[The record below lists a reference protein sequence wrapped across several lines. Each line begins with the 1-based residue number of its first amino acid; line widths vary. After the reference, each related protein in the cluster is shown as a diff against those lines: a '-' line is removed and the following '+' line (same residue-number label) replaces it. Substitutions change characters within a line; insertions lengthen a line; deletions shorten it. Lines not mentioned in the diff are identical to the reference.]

1 MQLARALT
9 CLALVLPAFMWGL
22 ARPAGA
28 DTVSAIT
35 MLAHHNA
42 MRFAIGAPTLVG
54 DPRIALAAQRHADYS
69 SLNGVG
75 GHYEVAGN
83 PGYSGYG
90 PRDRVAAAGL
100 NATFVS
106 EVAASYTGA
115 LNAIN
120 ELWHAPYHR
129 LGMMHPSASSTGWGH
144 SDLSGRSSTV
154 GNLTYD
160 FGIRAVDFVRSPAN
174 GQVVPA
180 SWSGNESPSPLPA
193 GVRGPVGYPI
203 MVVYSGG
210 QNVQMRAAEL
220 IAPGGVRVPF
230 YYVTQ
235 LYEYD
240 YQVIIPQRPLA
251 TGTTYH
257 VRFDITVAGRYVT
270 NEWDF
275 TTAGGSVGGTV
286 LPPAPPV
293 LSYNSGF
300 LDQTPW
306 PTLAPGAT
314 TSVTLRFKNTG
325 TAQWVRGVAGKQAN
339 LGINGDSKTFATLG
353 MAVNWLS
360 ADRVATT
367 QEAIVAPGGTG
378 TFTFTVRA
386 PASTGEYR
394 LPLRPV
400 VDGVQW
406 MADQGV
412 FLVVKSDVGFHG
424 KWISQSP
431 YPTLSPGQVSEPL
444 TISFANTG
452 GATWTR
458 GVFGQQVNL
467 GINRDDR
474 TWSSLGVGWPSP
486 DRVAVQ
492 DQASVPPGAL
502 GTFTFRVR
510 APLAPGVYAIHLRP
524 VADGTVWLEDYGVFL
539 YVTVR

>member
-1 MQLARALT
+1 VQIVRVLT
-9 CLALVLPAFMWGL
+9 CLALALPAVMWGL
-22 ARPAGA
+22 ARPVAA
-28 DTVSAIT
+28 DTVTSVA

-42 MRFAIGAPTLVG
+42 MRHAIGAPTLVG
-54 DPRIALAAQRHADYS
+54 DQRVTLAAQRHADYS

-83 PGYSGYG
+83 PGYSGYS

-100 NATFVS
+100 STAFVS

-115 LNAIN
+115 LNAMT

-144 SDLSGRSSTV
+144 SDLNGRSTTV
-154 GNLTYD
+154 GDLTYD
-160 FGIRAVDFVRSPAN
+160 FGLRSVDYVRSPARN
-174 GQVVPA
+174 QVVPA

-203 MVVYSGG
+203 MIVYSGG
-210 QNVQMRAAEL
+210 QNVQMRAAE
-220 IAPGGVRVPF
+220 IVAPGGARVPF

-251 TGTTYH
+251 TGTTFH

-275 TTAGGSVGGTV
+275 TTAGATTGV
-286 LPPAPPV
+286 APPPPPQPV
-293 LSYNSGF
+293 VSYNSGF

-306 PTLAPGAT
+306 PTLAPGTT

-325 TAQWVRGVAGKQAN
+325 TATWIRGVAGKQAN
-339 LGINGDSKTFATLG
+339 LGINGDSKSFAALG
-353 MAVNWLS
+353 MSVNWLS

-367 QEAIVAPGGTG
+367 EELTVAPGGTG
-378 TFTFTVRA
+378 TFTFAVRA
-386 PASTGEYR
+386 PLQTGEYR
-394 LPLRPV
+394 IPLRTV

-406 MADQGV
+406 MTDQGV
-412 FLVVKSDVGFHG
+412 FLVVKSDVGFHA
-424 KWISQSP
+424 KWLSQSP

-458 GVFGQQVNL
+458 GVFGKQVNL

-474 TWSSLGVGWPSP
+474 TWSSLGVGWPTP

-492 DQASVPPGAL
+492 DQATVPSGAL

-510 APLAPGVYAIHLRP
+510 APMTPGVYSLHLRP

-539 YVTVR
+539 YITVR

>member
-1 MQLARALT
+1 MQLLRVAT
-9 CLALVLPAFMWGL
+9 CVALVLPALMWGL
-22 ARPAGA
+22 ARPIAA

-35 MLAHHNA
+35 MLGHHNA
-42 MRFAIGAPTLVG
+42 MRYAIGAPTLVG
-54 DPRIALAAQRHADYS
+54 DPRVTLAAQNHANYS
-69 SLNGVG
+69 SLNGTG
-75 GHYEVAGN
+75 GHYETAGN
-83 PGYSGYG
+83 PGYTGYG
-90 PRDRVAAAGL
+90 PRERVAAAGL
-100 NATFVS
+100 SATFVS
-106 EVAASYTGA
+106 EVAASYSGA
-115 LNAIN
+115 LYAMT

-129 LGMMHPSASSTGWGH
+129 LGMMHPSASLTGWGH
-144 SDLSGRSSTV
+144 SDLNGRSTTV
-154 GNLTYD
+154 GNLVYD
-160 FGIRAVDFVRSPAN
+160 FGIRSVDFVRSPAH

-210 QNVQMRAAEL
+210 QNVQMRAAE
-220 IAPGGVRVPF
+220 IVAPGGARVPF

-257 VRFDITVAGRYVT
+257 VRFDITVNGRYVT

-275 TTAGGSVGGTV
+275 TTAGATSGGGTV
-286 LPPAPPV
+286 LPPAPPT
-293 LSYNSGF
+293 YNSGF

-306 PTLAPGAT
+306 PTLAPGAST
-314 TSVTLRFKNTG
+314 QVTLRFRNTG
-325 TAQWVRGVAGKQAN
+325 TGTWTRGVAGKQAN
-339 LGINGDSKTFATLG
+339 LGINGDSKSFAALG
-353 MAVNWLS
+353 MSVNWLS

-367 QEAIVAPGGTG
+367 QEATVAPGGVG

-386 PASTGEYR
+386 PLQPGEYR

-406 MADQGV
+406 MADEGV
-412 FLVVKSDVGFHG
+412 FLVVKSDNGFHAR
-424 KWISQSP
+424 WISQSP

-474 TWSSLGVGWPSP
+474 TWSSLGVGWPTP

-492 DQASVPPGAL
+492 DQATVPPGAL
-502 GTFTFRVR
+502 GTFTFRVK
-510 APLAPGVYAIHLRP
+510 APATPGVYAIHLRP

-539 YVTVR
+539 YITVR

>member
-1 MQLARALT
+1 VQLVRVLT
-9 CLALVLPAFMWGL
+9 CLALVLPAFMWGV
-22 ARPAGA
+22 ARPVAA
-28 DTVSAIT
+28 DTVSAVT

-54 DPRIALAAQRHADYS
+54 DPRVTLAAQRHADYS

-83 PGYSGYG
+83 PGYSGYS

-100 NATFVS
+100 STAFVS

-115 LNAIN
+115 LNAMT

-144 SDLSGRSSTV
+144 SDLNGRSTTV
-154 GNLTYD
+154 GDLTYD
-160 FGIRAVDFVRSPAN
+160 FALRSVDYVRSPAHN
-174 GQVVPA
+174 QVVPA

-220 IAPGGVRVPF
+220 IAPDGARVPF

-251 TGTTYH
+251 AGTRFH

-275 TTAGGSVGGTV
+275 TTAGATSGAVP
-286 LPPAPPV
+286 LPPQPV

-306 PTLAPGAT
+306 PTLAPGTT
-314 TSVTLRFKNTG
+314 TSVTLRFRNSG
-325 TAQWVRGVAGKQAN
+325 TATWVRGVVGKQAN
-339 LGINGDSKTFATLG
+339 LGINGDSKSFAALG
-353 MAVNWLS
+353 MSVNWLS

-367 QEAIVAPGGTG
+367 QELTVAPGGTG

-386 PASTGEYR
+386 PLQTGEYR
-394 LPLRPV
+394 IPLRPV

-406 MADQGV
+406 MTDQGV
-412 FLVVKSDVGFHG
+412 FLVVKSDVGFHA
-424 KWISQSP
+424 KWLSQSP
-431 YPTLSPGQVSEPL
+431 YPTLSPGQTSEPL

-474 TWSSLGVGWPSP
+474 TWSSLGVGWPTP
-486 DRVAVQ
+486 DRVAIQ
-492 DQASVPPGAL
+492 DQATVPPGGL

-510 APLAPGVYAIHLRP
+510 APMTPGVYSLHLRP

-539 YVTVR
+539 YITVR

>member
-1 MQLARALT
+1 MRAITLI
-9 CLALVLPAFMWGL
+9 ALVLPSVMWGL

-28 DTVSAIT
+28 DTVAGVQ

-42 MRFAIGAPTLVG
+42 MRYAIGAPTLTG
-54 DPRIALAAQRHADYS
+54 DPRVTLAAQRHADYS

-75 GHYEVAGN
+75 GHSET
-83 PGYSGYG
+83 PGLPGFSGVS

-100 NATFVS
+100 SATFVS
-106 EVAASYTGA
+106 EVAASYSGA
-115 LNAIN
+115 LNAVT

-129 LGMMHPSASSTGWGH
+129 LGMMHPSASLTGWGH
-144 SDLSGRSSTV
+144 SDLNGRSSTV
-154 GNLTYD
+154 GNLIYD
-160 FGIRAVDFVRSPAN
+160 FGIRSVDFVRSPAQ

-220 IAPGGVRVPF
+220 VAPGGARVPF

-257 VRFDITVAGRYVT
+257 VRFDITVNGRYVT

-275 TTAGGSVGGTV
+275 TTAGTSSGGTV
-286 LPPAPPV
+286 LPPAQPI

-306 PTLAPGAT
+306 PTLAPGTT
-314 TSVTLRFKNTG
+314 TSVTVRFKNTG
-325 TAQWVRGVAGKQAN
+325 TATWLRGVAGKQAN
-339 LGINGDSKTFATLG
+339 LGINGDTQSFAALG
-353 MAVNWLS
+353 MSVNWLS

-367 QEAIVAPGGTG
+367 QEASVAPGAVG
-378 TFTFTVRA
+378 TFTFSVRA
-386 PASTGEYR
+386 PLQPGEYR
-394 LPLRPV
+394 IPLRPV

-406 MADQGV
+406 MTDQGV

-474 TWSSLGVGWPSP
+474 TWSSLGVGWPTP

-492 DQASVPPGAL
+492 DQATVPPGAL
-502 GTFTFRVR
+502 GTFTFRVQ
-510 APLAPGVYAIHLRP
+510 APMTPGVYSIHLRP

-539 YVTVR
+539 YITVR